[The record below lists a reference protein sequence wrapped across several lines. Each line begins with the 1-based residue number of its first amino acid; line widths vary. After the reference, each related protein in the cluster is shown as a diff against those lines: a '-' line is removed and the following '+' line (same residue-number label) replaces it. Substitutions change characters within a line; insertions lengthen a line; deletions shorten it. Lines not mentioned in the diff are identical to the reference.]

1 MKAWKKAALEAN
13 GYRIAEIDEF
23 LGLTPEELR
32 MVEMRVLLAR
42 LVKRR
47 REAGKMSQGDLA
59 DLINSTQASI
69 SKIESA
75 APGVTLDLVF
85 RSLFALGGDI
95 ADVARA
101 ATPKKIVRKRTRS
114 TKAAT

>member
-13 GYRIAEIDEF
+13 GYRVVDIDEF
-23 LGLTPEELR
+23 LGLTPEALR

-42 LVKRR
+42 LVKSR
-47 REAGKMSQGDLA
+47 REAEKISQEDLA
-59 DLINSTQASI
+59 GRINSTQASI

-85 RSLFALGGDI
+85 RSYFALGGDVKEI
-95 ADVARA
+95 AKA
-101 ATPKKIVRKRTRS
+101 AVVGKIRKRAPS
-114 TKAAT
+114 AKSPI

>member
-13 GYRIAEIDEF
+13 GYRIVDIDEF

-47 REAGKMSQGDLA
+47 REAGQMSQEDLA
-59 DLINSTQASI
+59 GRINSTQASI

-85 RSLFALGGDI
+85 RSFFAVGGDVKDI
-95 ADVARA
+95 AKAIA
-101 ATPKKIVRKRTRS
+101 PGKIRKRAPS
-114 TKAAT
+114 AKAPT

>member
-13 GYRIAEIDEF
+13 GYRVVDIDEF

-59 DLINSTQASI
+59 ALIKSTQASI

-95 ADVARA
+95 KDIAK
-101 ATPKKIVRKRTRS
+101 ATVPRKTRKRTPAV
-114 TKAAT
+114 KVPI